1 VVFLH
6 SFPNARGPIGD
17 AGFGAAG
24 VDLFFVISGFIMAN
38 VSKGRSTG
46 GFLRDRMWRIYPL
59 WWVAVI
65 PWLFFLPREWQFTA
79 SSLSLWPIYGGS
91 YYVPVLLVGWTL
103 SFELLFYCGMTLAL
117 ATRAAVPLAL
127 YALCLAGALTGPS
140 PMLHFVGSPMAIEF
154 LLGVVVAQLPRRAAL
169 GLLIPAGIALIGT
182 AAPETG
188 LIAAALD
195 PATAIWRV
203 VQWGLPAA
211 LILWGA
217 LSLEPLFEHRL
228 FNLPVAIGDASYSIY
243 LFHPLVAYGFNLL
256 WPARFALAV
265 GLGWTMHLVVERR
278 IMRFGRSGPPG
289 SRLISRRSVKHA

>member
-6 SFPNARGPIGD
+6 SFPDARGPIGD

-38 VSKGRSTG
+38 VSKGRSAG

-59 WWVAVI
+59 WWVAVV

-127 YALCLAGALTGPS
+127 YALCLAGALAAPS
-140 PMLHFVGSPMAIEF
+140 PMFNFVGSPMAIEF
-154 LLGVVVAQLPRRAAL
+154 LLGVVVAQLPRRAVL

-195 PATAIWRV
+195 PATAVWRV

-217 LSLEPLFEHRL
+217 LSLEPLFEHRWS
-228 FNLPVAIGDASYSIY
+228 NLPVAIGDASYSIY
-243 LFHPLVAYGFNLL
+243 LFHPLVAYGFDLL

-265 GLGWTMHLVVERR
+265 GLGWTMHLIVERR
-278 IMRFGRSGPPG
+278 IMKFRWNRPARP
-289 SRLISRRSVKHA
+289 RPVPVVA